1 MTKARLHPPA
11 RCKVSPGMLLML
23 MAVLAIAVVN
33 SPLGVY
39 YEQFLNQRIFLQ
51 IGDFNLFSHHGHPLI
66 MAQLINDALM
76 ALFFFMAGLEIKRE
90 IVAGELSSPRKALL
104 PIVAACGGM
113 ILPVILYILI
123 SPAGSAMRGVAIP
136 MATDIAFSLGVL
148 ALLGRGVPLSL
159 KIFLTTFAVVD
170 DIGGIIVIAL
180 FYSSQVFPALILII
194 LLLLAVLY
202 VAGVRGVS
210 SSAFYFSGFVLI
222 WFLMLQSGIH
232 ATIAGVL
239 VAAVVPT
246 KPKLKMSR
254 YVSDLEHSIH
264 ALPLD
269 DHEVEVL
276 SRSQMA
282 TLEYLGQMTGRVVSP
297 LQALERSLAPVVN
310 FLILPLFAFANA
322 GIDLGGLSFADFR
335 GLPLTIILSLVLG
348 KLVGIFSFTWLSV
361 RTGWLSLP
369 ANLDFR
375 HIFGVA
381 LLGGIGFTVSL
392 FIASLSFGDIENGA
406 DLLNN
411 ARMGIFSA
419 SIIAGTLGY
428 IYLKNIIKNKPHEE
442 K

>member
-11 RCKVSPGMLLML
+11 RIKVSPGMLLML

-51 IGDFNLFSHHGHPLI
+51 IGDFNLFSHHGHPLT

-123 SPAGSAMRGVAIP
+123 SPAGNAMRGVAIP

-180 FYSSQVFPALILII
+180 FYSSEVFPALILII
-194 LLLLAVLY
+194 LLLLAIMY
-202 VAGVRGVS
+202 VAGARGVS
-210 SSAFYFSGFVLI
+210 SRAFYFSGFVLI

-246 KPKLKMSR
+246 KPRLKMSR
-254 YVSDLEHSIH
+254 YVSDLECSIQ
-264 ALPLD
+264 ALPLEE
-269 DHEVEVL
+269 HEMGVL
-276 SRSQMA
+276 SHSQIA
-282 TLEYLGQMTGRVVSP
+282 TLKYLGYKTGQAVSP
-297 LQALERSLAPVVN
+297 LQSLEESLAPVVN

-322 GIDLGGLSFADFR
+322 GIDLEGLSFAGFR
-335 GLPLTIILSLVLG
+335 GLPLTIILSLVAG

-361 RTGWLSLP
+361 RIGWLSLP

-428 IYLKNIIKNKPHEE
+428 IYLKNIIKKQNP
-442 K
+442 